1 MVGPPHAIDD
11 EPAEE
16 AEPLTPRPVAE
27 HAATAAVRTEAAR
40 GGLALLGLG
49 LGLGLGSGLGLRVGL
64 GARV

>member
-11 EPAEE
+11 KPAEE
-16 AEPLTPRPVAE
+16 AEPLTPRPVVE
-27 HAATAAVRTEAAR
+27 HAAAAAVRTEAAR

-64 GARV
+64 GARL